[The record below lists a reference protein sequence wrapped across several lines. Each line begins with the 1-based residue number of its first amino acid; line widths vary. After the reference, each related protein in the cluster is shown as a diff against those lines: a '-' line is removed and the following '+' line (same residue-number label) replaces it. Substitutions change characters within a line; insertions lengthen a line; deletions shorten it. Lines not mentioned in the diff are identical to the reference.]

1 MKKVLCLI
9 MALSLVFVLAAC
21 GGTAAESTAPA
32 DASAAPAAS
41 GAEGEATI
49 EGDSIMIGGLAPLTG
64 DVSFYGI
71 GVKQGAE
78 IAVAEI
84 NANGGILGKELVY
97 NVLDEKGDPTEA
109 VQAYN
114 QLMDEGMIALMG
126 DVTTAPTIAVAQK
139 AAQDGIP
146 MITPTATGASVTEA
160 GENIFRICFTD
171 PYQGTL
177 LADYAFNV
185 LGAET
190 AAVLYDTGDDYSSG
204 IAEAFEA
211 KAAELGLEV
220 VTSEGYPNGN
230 TDYNAQLTKIKQNE
244 PDVILASGYYS
255 DAALI
260 TTQARDLGIESI
272 FLGPDGW
279 DGVLDQVG
287 EDTSVLEGYYYCGQY
302 SADEPSEA
310 LQGFMDAYQEAYGE
324 EENMFAVL
332 GYEAI
337 YALAYAIEE
346 AGSVEY
352 DAVNTALTNLEFE
365 GLTGNI
371 SFQGGRDPV
380 RDAFIIQ
387 FQDGAEVVLGT
398 HSMQ

>member
-21 GGTAAESTAPA
+21 GGTTAESTAPA
-32 DASAAPAAS
+32 DASAAPAESAV
-41 GAEGEATI
+41 EGEATI

-146 MITPTATGASVTEA
+146 MITPTATGAAVTET

-171 PYQGTL
+171 PFQGTL

-185 LGAET
+185 LEAET
-190 AAVLYDTGDDYSSG
+190 AAVLYDTGDDYSAG
-204 IAEAFEA
+204 VAAAFEE
-211 KAAELGLEV
+211 KAAELGLEIV
-220 VTSEGYPNGN
+220 ASEGYPTGN
-230 TDYNAQLTKIKQNE
+230 TDYNAQLTKIKQDE

-260 TTQARDLGIESI
+260 TTQARDLGIESV
-272 FLGPDGW
+272 FMGPDGW
-279 DGVLDQVG
+279 DGVLGQVG
-287 EDTSVLEGYYYCGQY
+287 DNTSVLEGYYYCSQY
-302 SADEPSEA
+302 SSENPSEA
-310 LQGFMDAYQEAYGE
+310 LQGFMDSYQEAYGE

-332 GYEAI
+332 GYESI
-337 YALAYAIEE
+337 YALAYAIED
-346 AGSVEY
+346 AGSVDY
-352 DAVNTALTNLEFE
+352 DAVNAALTNLEFD
-365 GLTGNI
+365 GLTGAI

-380 RDAFIIQ
+380 RDAFIVQ
-387 FQDGAEVVLGT
+387 FQDGMEVVLGT
-398 HSMQ
+398 HSMK